1 MAGVEGSGRPGP
13 ARPGSVGE
21 ALPVG
26 RRARELVTAG
36 ARLYG
41 AARAVLADHARALE
55 AVRAALVPIHAELV
69 AGELG
74 SIPVSRL
81 KDVTEGRLRLG
92 ALEAA
97 GFESVRA
104 VYGTSRYE
112 LRQVPGVGAQTAD
125 RALAAARQ
133 IARAVEET
141 VSVRID
147 VDHPEP
153 RTTALVIALR
163 TLVEAGPELRRAVD
177 AATRL
182 DERLGALLTAAR
194 PAGGRLRM
202 ALAGRQRRESAWAAV
217 VELRELTTGAAAR
230 DVRLLLA
237 QASADLLREPA
248 SDIEAWVDFE
258 LRSTEYYSQ
267 LAEVSQQRP
276 DVEASEG
283 FLPSEV
289 AERVHAQELDD
300 THRRVSLRG
309 YQAFGARFALAQRRV
324 VLGDEMGLGK
334 TVQAIAAMA
343 HLAADGHSHF
353 LVVCPASVLIN
364 WTREVGARSTLR
376 ALPVHGSERL
386 DAYEEWRERG
396 GVAITTYDVLHSLPE
411 PGGTEGVERTKAT
424 TKGARGIAKG
434 AKGIAKGARGIK
446 DTEAAKSAEATKP
459 GMLVVDEAHYVKN
472 PDTRRSKAVAAWT
485 GHCDRVLFLTGTP
498 MENRVEEFRTL
509 VRYLQPGLLPTIH
522 NGSAAAGPHVFR
534 RSVAPAY
541 LRRNQQDVLT
551 ELPALLQVDE
561 WEEFGA
567 ADRAAYRKAV
577 QDGNFMA
584 MRRAGYADE
593 ERSAKLQRLR
603 ELVAEAAENG
613 LKVVVFS
620 YFKDVLATVQH
631 ALGEGLFGPISG
643 AVPAARRQRLVDDFT
658 AAPGHAVLLCQ
669 IEAGGVGLN
678 LQAASVVILCEP
690 QVKPTMEHQAV
701 ARAHRMGQ
709 VRPVQVHRLLATDS
723 VDQRL
728 LDILK
733 NKTRLFD
740 AYARRS
746 DTAEHTPDAVDVSD
760 SGLARRIVEEEQQ
773 RLAGVV
779 SKAVTQ

>member
-1 MAGVEGSGRPGP
+1 MAGVEGSGW
-13 ARPGSVGE
+13 PGSGGE
-21 ALPVG
+21 APPVG
-26 RRARELVTAG
+26 RRVRELVSAG
-36 ARLYG
+36 ARLYE
-41 AARAVLADHARALE
+41 ASRAVLADHARALD
-55 AVRAALVPIHAELV
+55 AVRAALAPIHAELV
-69 AGELG
+69 GVELE

-81 KDVTEGRLRLG
+81 KDVTEGRLRLS

-97 GFESVRA
+97 GFASVGA
-104 VYGTSRYE
+104 VYGTSRYG

-133 IARAVEET
+133 IARAVEDT

-182 DERLGALLTAAR
+182 DERLGALLPVAWPAR
-194 PAGGRLRM
+194 GRLRM
-202 ALAGRQRRESAWAAV
+202 ALTGRERRERALAAV
-217 VELRELTTGAAAR
+217 TELRELTADAAAK

-258 LRSTEYYSQ
+258 LRSAEYYSQ
-267 LAEVSQQRP
+267 LAEISRQRP

-334 TVQAIAAMA
+334 TVQAIAALA

-364 WTREVGARSTLR
+364 WTREIGARSTLR

-396 GVAITTYDVLHSLPE
+396 GVAITTYDVLHRLPGPDGSE
-411 PGGTEGVERTKAT
+411 SGKGTHGTR
-424 TKGARGIAKG
+424 
-434 AKGIAKGARGIK
+434 
-446 DTEAAKSAEATKP
+446 P

-509 VRYLQPGLLPTIH
+509 VRYLQPGLLPSIH
-522 NGSAAAGPHVFR
+522 NGTAAAGPHAFR

-567 ADRAAYRKAV
+567 ADRQAYRKAV
-577 QDGNFMA
+577 EEGNFMA
-584 MRRAGYADE
+584 MRRAGYAGAE
-593 ERSAKLQRLR
+593 KSAKLQRLR

-620 YFKDVLATVQH
+620 YFKDVLATVQQ
-631 ALGEGLFGPISG
+631 ALGERVFGPISG

-728 LDILK
+728 LHILK

-773 RLAGVV
+773 RLAGGV
-779 SKAVTQ
+779 SPATT

>member
-1 MAGVEGSGRPGP
+1 MAGVEGSGRPG
-13 ARPGSVGE
+13 AGSDGAVP
-21 ALPVG
+21 PVG
-26 RRARELVTAG
+26 RRARELVAAG
-36 ARLYG
+36 ARLYD
-41 AARAVLADHARALE
+41 AARAVLADHRRALD
-55 AVRAALVPIHAELV
+55 AVRAALAPIHAELV
-69 AGELG
+69 GEELE
-74 SIPVSRL
+74 SIPVARL
-81 KDVTEGRLRLG
+81 KDVTEGRLRLS

-97 GFESVRA
+97 GFESVGA
-104 VYGTSRYE
+104 VYGTSRYG

-133 IARAVEET
+133 IARAVEDT

-182 DERLGALLTAAR
+182 DERLGTLLPAAR

-202 ALAGRQRRESAWAAV
+202 AFAGKERREHALAAV
-217 VELRELTTGAAAR
+217 AELRELTAGGAAK

-267 LAEVSQQRP
+267 LAEVSRQRP

-334 TVQAIAAMA
+334 TVQAIAALA

-364 WTREVGARSTLR
+364 WTREIGARSTLR

-396 GVAITTYDVLHSLPE
+396 GVAITTYDVLHRLPE
-411 PGGTEGVERTKAT
+411 PGGS
-424 TKGARGIAKG
+424 KGAKG
-434 AKGIAKGARGIK
+434 AKGTDSAR
-446 DTEAAKSAEATKP
+446 P

-472 PDTRRSKAVAAWT
+472 PETRRSKAVAAWT

-509 VRYLQPGLLPTIH
+509 VRYLQPGLLPSIH

-551 ELPALLQVDE
+551 ELPALFQVDE

-577 QDGNFMA
+577 EAGNFMA
-584 MRRAGYADE
+584 MRRAGYAGAE
-593 ERSAKLQRLR
+593 KSAKLQRLR

-620 YFKDVLATVQH
+620 YFKDVLATVQQ
-631 ALGEGLFGPISG
+631 ALGERVFGPISG

-773 RLAGVV
+773 RLAGGV
-779 SKAVTQ
+779 ART

>member
-1 MAGVEGSGRPGP
+1 M
-13 ARPGSVGE
+13 
-21 ALPVG
+21 
-26 RRARELVTAG
+26 G
-36 ARLYG
+36 ARLYE
-41 AARAVLADHARALE
+41 AARAVLADHARALD

-69 AGELG
+69 GVELE

-81 KDVTEGRLRLG
+81 KDVTEGRLRLS

-97 GFESVRA
+97 GFESVGA
-104 VYGTSRYE
+104 VYGTSRYG

-133 IARAVEET
+133 IARAVEDT

-182 DERLGALLTAAR
+182 DERLGALLPVAWPAR
-194 PAGGRLRM
+194 GRLRM
-202 ALAGRQRRESAWAAV
+202 ALTGRERRERALAAV
-217 VELRELTTGAAAR
+217 AELRELTADAAAK

-258 LRSTEYYSQ
+258 LRSAEYYSQ
-267 LAEVSQQRP
+267 LAEISRQRP

-334 TVQAIAAMA
+334 TVQAIAALA

-364 WTREVGARSTLR
+364 WTREIGARSTLR

-396 GVAITTYDVLHSLPE
+396 GVAITTYDVLHRLPE
-411 PGGTEGVERTKAT
+411 PDGSKGG
-424 TKGARGIAKG
+424 
-434 AKGIAKGARGIK
+434 KGING
-446 DTEAAKSAEATKP
+446 TKP

-509 VRYLQPGLLPTIH
+509 VRYLQPGLLPGIH
-522 NGSAAAGPHVFR
+522 NGAAAAGPHAFR

-567 ADRAAYRKAV
+567 ADRRAYRKAV
-577 QDGNFMA
+577 EAGNFMA
-584 MRRAGYADE
+584 MRRAGYAGAE
-593 ERSAKLQRLR
+593 KSAKLQRLR
-603 ELVAEAAENG
+603 ELVAEAAGNG

-620 YFKDVLATVQH
+620 YFKDVLATVQQ
-631 ALGEGLFGPISG
+631 ALGERVFGPISG

-728 LDILK
+728 LHILE

-773 RLAGVV
+773 RLAGGV
-779 SKAVTQ
+779 SRT